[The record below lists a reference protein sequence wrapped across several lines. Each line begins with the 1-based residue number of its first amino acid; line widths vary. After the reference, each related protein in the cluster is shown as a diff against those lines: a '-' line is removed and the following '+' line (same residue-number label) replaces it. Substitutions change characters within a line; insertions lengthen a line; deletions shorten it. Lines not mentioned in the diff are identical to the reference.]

1 MDDDEL
7 SRREIFVLTAM
18 QGLLARRP
26 IARAEDMAILA
37 RDAIA
42 VADAVLSELG
52 KTA

>member
-7 SRREIFVLTAM
+7 SKHELFVLTAM
-18 QGLLARRP
+18 QGLLAKRA
-26 IARAEDMAILA
+26 IARPEDMAILA

-42 VADAVLSELG
+42 VADAVLAELG